1 MGLPIK
7 TEVARELMM
16 RFPDLP
22 SLTLG
27 KMLAKAHPKMW
38 LNAEKARDTVR
49 HVRGKKIKGHSR
61 LSNKSLFET
70 GTRPYN
76 PFQLPASYERKPDPY
91 KIRYERV
98 AIISDLHIPY
108 FSMEAVT
115 ACLEW
120 IKKKGPDCILINGDL
135 IDFYMASRFQPDPRM
150 RNIAQ
155 ELADT
160 NQFLDVLKREF
171 PKAKIIYKLGNHC
184 VRLEKYLVVN
194 APILLDIPE
203 FQLRNLLNLEERN
216 IEFVD
221 DLRLMHL
228 GKLTIYHGHETRN
241 GISQPVNISRGVFL
255 RANDCALVG
264 HSHRTSEHTSNTIR
278 GKVIGTWSTGAL
290 CELSPAYNPVNN
302 WNHGF
307 AYVEHEISTGNFHVQ
322 NLKIINGKV
331 Y

>member
-38 LNAEKARDTVR
+38 LNAEKARNTVR

-76 PFQLPASYERKPDPY
+76 PFQLPASYERDATPF
-91 KIRYERV
+91 KINYSRIG
-98 AIISDLHIPY
+98 IISDIHVPYHHIGAITSS
-108 FSMEAVT
+108 FT
-115 ACLEW
+115 WL
-120 IKKKGPDCILINGDL
+120 KKKDPDCILINGDL

-155 ELADT
+155 ELSDT
-160 NQFLDVLKREF
+160 NQLLDSLQKTF
-171 PKAKIIYKLGNHC
+171 PKAKIIFKAGNHD

-194 APILLDIPE
+194 APILLDVPE
-203 FQLRNLLNLEERN
+203 FQLKNLLNLAERG
-216 IEFVD
+216 IDFVD
-221 DLRLMHL
+221 DLRLMQI
-228 GKLTIYHGHETRN
+228 GALTVLHGHEARN
-241 GISQPVNISRGVFL
+241 GITAPVNIARGLFL
-255 RANDCALVG
+255 KTTDTALQG
-264 HSHRTSEHTSNTIR
+264 HNHRTSEHVTRTVR
-278 GKVIGTWSTGAL
+278 GKIIGTWSVGCL
-290 CELSPAYNPVNN
+290 CELAPAYMPINQHN
-302 WNHGF
+302 WGF
-307 AYVEHEISTGNFHVQ
+307 AYVEHDIKTGDFEVENK
-322 NLKIINGKV
+322 KIINGKV